1 LGGAT
6 LVGSASPT
14 FVNGVAT
21 WSIYAPLSAGTFS
34 VNGVFALTK
43 NAITTSASVA
53 DPNATALSTLIASIQ
68 SINDKLTAQITVLN
82 AQVVSLQTQITASQ
96 AAATASQAAATASQT
111 AATAAAAQAKADYN
125 KLATAWNKAH
135 PTKKVALK
143 K

>member
-43 NAITTSASVA
+43 AAITTSASVA

-96 AAATASQAAATASQT
+96 AAATASQAAATA
-111 AATAAAAQAKADYN
+111 AAAQAKADYN